1 MGAPL
6 MPGPYPTM
14 PGPYGG
20 PMDPNMAGGSP
31 VVLASRLNEEV
42 RLERGAVGGAKRSA
56 NRGLLR
62 LIELWRGC
70 G

>member
-1 MGAPL
+1 MDTGGPGLLPPPMGAPL
-6 MPGPYPTM
+6 MPGPYPPM

-42 RLERGAVGGAKRSA
+42 RLVPWGGRRGHAVG
-56 NRGLLR
+56 
-62 LIELWRGC
+62 
-70 G
+70 